1 MLFFFAAQFTSAP
14 CMHYAPD
21 VSYIAERG
29 MVFHH
34 AALAIVNI
42 PFEDSGFQFYSQKY
56 LVRNIV
62 FTTEPESRGR

>member
-1 MLFFFAAQFTSAP
+1 MLSFFAAQFTSAP
-14 CMHYAPD
+14 CAHYAPD
-21 VSYIAERG
+21 VSYISERG

-34 AALAIVNI
+34 AALAIVNT
-42 PFEDSGFQFYSQKY
+42 PFEDSGFQFHSQKY